1 MSRPPVAILSSL
13 LLVLS
18 ACAVSSVSN
27 TSKVVLTEGEME
39 ETAAAPQ
46 PQEESTPQDP
56 WLQTVKENI
65 VNVESTRTQ
74 APALPTGTASPLFVH
89 PQSIS
94 PYPR

>member
-46 PQEESTPQDP
+46 P
-56 WLQTVKENI
+56 L
-65 VNVESTRTQ
+65 
-74 APALPTGTASPLFVH
+74 PAA
-89 PQSIS
+89 
-94 PYPR
+94 